1 MKSLWLIFLPL
12 LLVFLFSCNNDLI
25 NYEKSSSD
33 ASNDKIHIVKGYI
46 SLSGAVPEE
55 VIPSPSVNAA
65 ERSAVPIIDSDYK
78 YFVEAVRTDD
88 IDGTGKI
95 LIDDEAKFVPAE
107 NGTKGFEIPLSEGSW
122 IVTCGVKNIATNKT
136 VLSQTFSAPV
146 EITPDE
152 TVADLHFV
160 VVPQESG
167 EGNIELKLSAVSP
180 VTSIKAFCSDEKWEA
195 VVSGEVKVLEKSGSE
210 YTLKVDNLESGV
222 YNITFKFYGNS
233 DVILFQTTQTVN
245 VLPGMTTKK
254 WVSGGGSD
262 GTVIS
267 DGKLTFTTNN
277 IRKIFYVG
285 DSYYGSEKI
294 ASATATGEGSFYL
307 PVDNLQRVFDIINS
321 YTDSSAD
328 DYTIYV
334 SRKVSGVT
342 SVPSTITTA
351 KAKSITIE
359 GVTGNTVDILDGEN
373 NGSVLTVDSEVPVI
387 IKNLKIT
394 GGSGSD
400 LSDGSLKNGGGIYIN
415 KGTVK
420 LTDGVIVTGNKVAA
434 NGGGV
439 YLAGSDANLFMYGK
453 ALIGD
458 SAKSLTRASASE
470 SNRGNQAGNG
480 AGIYN
485 DGGSVYIGYDS
496 EEHEEPVY
504 SDSTSWY
511 GVRRNYSTSN
521 GAGIFH
527 SSGKLFIASGDISYN
542 LGSSYGSGGGIYC
555 GGKVSFSGGTVKG
568 NSSKSGGG
576 IFVKSSAEVSVS
588 GNVIISGNE
597 ASENGGAVYQ
607 NGTFNLSGSVS
618 IPYGGSEKKNDV
630 YLYNSKTVSIAG
642 ELTPPAGITAVATI
656 TPSSWNRGT
665 KYLSSK
671 NAAFLSNAKNKIALS
686 KDNSG
691 WDKKDDIATSS
702 SETKFAWI
710 TSPVYVVGTSASGS
724 SRPDSAWGWGNTA
737 ANGATGTKG
746 SPYSSIAEAVAALD
760 LDKATEPNTIIIA
773 GTLVGAMQEIS
784 SPSADITIKGWKA
797 AGAEKSDAKIQRFAS
812 KPSSSQTNGS
822 VLSISASGK
831 TVTIT
836 DLTLT
841 YGAAGYGAGINL
853 SAGTLKL
860 GDYAKIT
867 GNAAGNSGGGVLVDT
882 GATLFMY
889 GKALIGDK
897 LSTDTGITTATGKSD
912 CANSASEQGGAGIH
926 NKGATYIGYNGF
938 KADGTTP
945 NPCAIDSGYGI
956 IRNAAFKNEGGGGI
970 KNNGT
975 LLIGS
980 GSISYNYAA
989 TAGGGINCNANATIS
1004 GGTFVSN
1011 NSGGGGGAIYVSS
1024 SKTVTIDGGATFTKN
1039 RAKTQGGVIC
1049 NWGTLNMSAG
1059 TIGGSA
1065 ALDANTVTDDTGNGG
1080 AVFNNG
1086 TFNIGGSAKIFTGT
1100 KKKNDVYLCSGKTI
1114 NITGSLS
1121 GSGNIIAVT
1130 PNEYKENKTILDL
1143 SSESGTT
1150 IPNEFNKFK
1159 INFDK
1164 ATDGDFW
1171 CIDSSGKLKTEL
1183 IITSSILE
1191 NFTPTSSTVYY
1202 IKADSSLTNDDVISL
1217 FSKIKNNVGTGT
1229 SLDLSS
1235 TSVTSMD
1242 SSMWIY
1248 SGITY
1253 LTLPDNLNYIQCQ
1266 LFQNNSQLK
1275 EIKISSSN
1283 AYFVT
1288 EDGILYNKDKTT
1300 LYRYPPKKEESTFTL
1315 PSSVKKLEYM
1325 AFAYDENLVTINGLN
1340 KIEDTNYLVFENSKK
1355 LKEVDFSGLT
1365 TDKLHYAVFK
1375 SCSSL
1380 QKVTLSSTVKKIGE
1394 NFIDCPQLIEIHFK
1408 STEPPIIG
1416 WNENESYPPSNVI
1429 FKNCNANLKFY
1440 VPLGSKNAYMNDTTR
1455 TGCFNGPLNYL
1466 VSNLNS
1472 LIVQE

>member
-1 MKSLWLIFLPL
+1 MKSLRLIFLPL

-107 NGTKGFEIPLSEGSW
+107 NGTKGFEISLSEGSW

-152 TVADLHFV
+152 TVSDLHFV

-180 VTSIKAFCSDEKWEA
+180 VTSIKAFCSDEKWED
-195 VVSGEVKVLEKSGSE
+195 VVSGEVKVLEQSGSE

-233 DVILFQTTQTVN
+233 DVIFFQTTQTVN
-245 VLPGMTTKK
+245 VLPVMTTKK
-254 WVSGGGSD
+254 WMSGGGSD

-307 PVDNLQRVFDIINS
+307 PVDNLQRVFDIIAAC
-321 YTDSSAD
+321 DVSSAD
-328 DYTIYV
+328 DYTIYI
-334 SRKVSGVT
+334 SRKVSGVST
-342 SVPSTITTA
+342 VPSTITTA

-400 LSDGSLKNGGGIYIN
+400 LSGGSLKNGGGIYIN

-485 DGGSVYIGYDS
+485 NGGSVYIGYDS

-555 GGKVSFSGGTVKG
+555 GGKVSLSGGTVKG
-568 NSSKSGGG
+568 NSSKLGGG
-576 IFVKSSAEVSVS
+576 IFVNSSAEVSVS

-618 IPYGGSEKKNDV
+618 IPYGGS
-630 YLYNSKTVSIAG
+630 
-642 ELTPPAGITAVATI
+642 
-656 TPSSWNRGT
+656 
-665 KYLSSK
+665 
-671 NAAFLSNAKNKIALS
+671 
-686 KDNSG
+686 
-691 WDKKDDIATSS
+691 
-702 SETKFAWI
+702 
-710 TSPVYVVGTSASGS
+710 
-724 SRPDSAWGWGNTA
+724 
-737 ANGATGTKG
+737 
-746 SPYSSIAEAVAALD
+746 
-760 LDKATEPNTIIIA
+760 
-773 GTLVGAMQEIS
+773 
-784 SPSADITIKGWKA
+784 
-797 AGAEKSDAKIQRFAS
+797 
-812 KPSSSQTNGS
+812 
-822 VLSISASGK
+822 
-831 TVTIT
+831 
-836 DLTLT
+836 
-841 YGAAGYGAGINL
+841 
-853 SAGTLKL
+853 
-860 GDYAKIT
+860 
-867 GNAAGNSGGGVLVDT
+867 
-882 GATLFMY
+882 
-889 GKALIGDK
+889 
-897 LSTDTGITTATGKSD
+897 
-912 CANSASEQGGAGIH
+912 
-926 NKGATYIGYNGF
+926 
-938 KADGTTP
+938 
-945 NPCAIDSGYGI
+945 
-956 IRNAAFKNEGGGGI
+956 
-970 KNNGT
+970 
-975 LLIGS
+975 
-980 GSISYNYAA
+980 
-989 TAGGGINCNANATIS
+989 
-1004 GGTFVSN
+1004 
-1011 NSGGGGGAIYVSS
+1011 
-1024 SKTVTIDGGATFTKN
+1024 
-1039 RAKTQGGVIC
+1039 
-1049 NWGTLNMSAG
+1049 
-1059 TIGGSA
+1059 
-1065 ALDANTVTDDTGNGG
+1065 
-1080 AVFNNG
+1080 
-1086 TFNIGGSAKIFTGT
+1086 
-1100 KKKNDVYLCSGKTI
+1100 KKKNDFYLCSGIT
-1114 NITGSLS
+1114 ITGSLS
-1121 GSGNIIAVT
+1121 GSGTIIAVT
-1130 PNEYKENKTILDL
+1130 PNEYKDNKTILAL

-1150 IPNEFNKFK
+1150 IPNESNKFK

-1183 IITSSILE
+1183 IITSSVLE
-1191 NFTPTSSTVYY
+1191 NFTPNSSTVYY
-1202 IKADSSLTNDDVISL
+1202 IKADSSLTNADVISL

-1340 KIEDTNYLVFENSKK
+1340 KIEDTDYLVFKNSKK

-1429 FKNCNANLKFY
+1429 FMNCNANLKFY
-1440 VPLGSKNAYMNDTTR
+1440 VPSGSRNAYMNDTTR
-1455 TGCFNGPLNYL
+1455 TGCFNGPLNNL
-1466 VSNLNS
+1466 VSNLDS